1 MILTYHEVKFL
12 SGHENTVG
20 FFTFLKQMLFL
31 KWNKIRVVPLSKYR
45 NDKREVAITFDDGY
59 SCISRWAV
67 PILSILKIP
76 FSIFICEKFLLLA
89 ENGDK
94 KYLNVKELY
103 KIVKNGGGIEYHSK
117 SHYCLTEI
125 KDIEELKKEI
135 ALPDIIKT
143 IDPLGGNFFAYPF
156 WKHNDCIRQIV
167 AEEYC
172 GARSGNGFA
181 NGTSFAMDSVKVT
194 SHLSFSTL
202 FKDW

>member
-103 KIVKNGGGIEYHSK
+103 KIVKNGGV
-117 SHYCLTEI
+117 LN
-125 KDIEELKKEI
+125 
-135 ALPDIIKT
+135 IIQ
-143 IDPLGGNFFAYPF
+143 
-156 WKHNDCIRQIV
+156 R
-167 AEEYC
+167 
-172 GARSGNGFA
+172 
-181 NGTSFAMDSVKVT
+181 VT
-194 SHLSFSTL
+194 TV
-202 FKDW
+202 